1 MQVEVIL
8 FEANQ
13 TATATQL
20 EFDAKIQ
27 AVAFEIGAETEAY
40 DQLQQKLDFSDDEV
54 LAFPSRPM
62 RLFYLNFTPCSL
74 CSPPFL

>member
-20 EFDAKIQ
+20 EYDAKIQ

-40 DQLQQKLDFSDDEV
+40 DQLQQKLEFNDDEV
-54 LAFPSRPM
+54 FRALP
-62 RLFYLNFTPCSL
+62 
-74 CSPPFL
+74 SPPVLALSL